1 MDNKELSYTHI
12 DLAYGKVIV
21 LGNGKTRGVF
31 RDSVAKLKLPSKISD
46 GLELLMRGLY
56 EETGEIQTLTI
67 FNDGELNL
75 SKATDG

>member
-12 DLAYGKVIV
+12 DRAYGKVIV
-21 LGNGKTRGVF
+21 LGNGKTRDVF
-31 RDSVAKLKLPSKISD
+31 SDSVAKLKLPSKISD